1 MRAILITTFGLIT
14 TFLACSLAARSVAAE
29 EPANRVDVLANS
41 LAAHVGQP
49 IDLVELGTG
58 KRFVRPT
65 ACPTSNNDQDRI
77 RPAMPLPIRS
87 SVMLRSSRPM
97 CTRIRLR
104 PDVSA
109 RALAIA
115 ASNSPSVRTS

>member
-14 TFLACSLAARSVAAE
+14 TFRAWSLAARSVAAE
-29 EPANRVDVLANS
+29 EPANRVDVLADS

-65 ACPTSNNDQDRI
+65 
-77 RPAMPLPIRS
+77 
-87 SVMLRSSRPM
+87 
-97 CTRIRLR
+97 
-104 PDVSA
+104 
-109 RALAIA
+109 LAGLTQRGVA
-115 ASNSPSVRTS
+115 